1 VAINLSE
8 LPAAMIQ
15 YLLTKVDID
24 ITLANVSGGGPPVN
38 PGDTFEIR
46 MNVDNASS
54 TDDGIALTDVRYE
67 LRMSTPGI
75 AQIRVPGAGTAIDGG
90 GNPIPANTWV
100 EFLTFNPSAPDP
112 SYLSVGES
120 DSLQFAGR
128 AIAAGSTQVRARIQ
142 ADPDINALFPRNH
155 LTATHSVGLH
165 VSPDL

>member
-1 VAINLSE
+1 MAINLSE

-24 ITLANVSGGGPPVN
+24 ITVEDLIPGPPIN
-38 PGDTFEIR
+38 PGDTFNIR
-46 MNVDNASS
+46 MRVKNASS
-54 TDDGIALTDVRYE
+54 TDDGIALTNVRYE
-67 LRMSTPGI
+67 LSMSTKGI
-75 AQIRVPGAGTAIDGG
+75 AQIRVPGAGTAIDGS

-120 DSLQFAGR
+120 DSLLFAGR
-128 AIAAGSTQVRARIQ
+128 AIAVGFTQIRTRIQ

-155 LTATHSVGLH
+155 LTDIHSHNLSV
-165 VSPDL
+165 VS